1 MQDQV
6 FTPFQE
12 EVLRIAFRHLD
23 KELGLDKFNQEEQ
36 FAKLWSRL
44 QEVKDETD
52 E

>member
-1 MQDQV
+1 MEQV

-23 KELGLDKFNQEEQ
+23 KELGLDKFKQEEQ
-36 FAKLWSRL
+36 FAKLWERL
-44 QEVKDETD
+44 QEITDETD

>member
-1 MQDQV
+1 MDQV
-6 FTPFQE
+6 FTPLQE
-12 EVLRIAFRHLD
+12 DILRIAFRHLD

-44 QEVKDETD
+44 QEVKNETD